1 MSKFNKGDKVYHKE
15 TGRVL
20 TNSAMSS
27 GGLIKTK
34 LKIYDRLK

>member
-20 TNSAMSS
+20 TFMVWYRGDLTATN
-27 GGLIKTK
+27 
-34 LKIYDRLK
+34 